1 MKKRMVC
8 LALATAVLSTA
19 LASCSV
25 GGGADTTETTQ
36 QSVMSY
42 SEKASFYDALVAGDS
57 DPIPLTTLMNNMVS
71 IEGDANLLEEDI
83 YERIVEVA
91 NRTFPSIRS
100 RYGYMYLNSVLVIL
114 DASAASYTPCSA
126 VGTTVL
132 LNTDWLNNHPGECD
146 VLIDGFASIVL
157 NYGKTDQAPGWLI
170 DAMKAYIRDEYAIYR
185 SESSFQLPKKYD
197 SKSYEKSKETAAAF
211 LKWIKQTLHVDI
223 MLALNRQLRTPQ
235 GYQPSVWSDATGK
248 TLEQLWYEYTHA

>member
-91 NRTFPSIRS
+91 NPPVPSIRS
-100 RYGYMYLNSVLVIL
+100 RYGYTHLNSVSVIL
-114 DASAASYTPCSA
+114 DASAAGYTPCSA

-146 VLIDGFASIVL
+146 ILIDGFASIVL

-170 DAMKAYIRDEYAIYR
+170 DAMKAYIRDEYAIYG
-185 SESSFQLPKKYD
+185 SESSFRLPKKYD
-197 SKSYEKSKETAAAF
+197 GKSYEKSKETAAAF
-211 LKWIKQTLHVDI
+211 LKWIKQQLHIDMVVV
-223 MLALNRQLRTPQ
+223 LHGELSTPQ
-235 GYQPSVWSDATGK
+235 GYQP
-248 TLEQLWYEYTHA
+248 